1 METTGILAS
10 IAISFSSALLFA
22 YLLHWFDRFEKEPF
36 LLLAGVFLWGAVVA
50 AGGAF
55 IVNTALGLGVLVFTG
70 SEAASDLVTSSL
82 TAPLIEEIL
91 KGFAV
96 LIVFIAFRNQF
107 DSLLDGILYAG
118 IAALGF
124 AATEN
129 AYYIYAYGFA
139 EYGWEGFWELA
150 KIRILLVG
158 WQHPFYT
165 AFFGIGL
172 ASSRLNRSLFVKIIA
187 PLVGLALAIFTHAV
201 HNTLIGALPGVGYI
215 SLASALDWLGW
226 AAMLIFI
233 LIAMALEKREI
244 KTYLAD
250 EIALGTLTETQYQTA
265 ISATRVNRQRT
276 KALFTGHYRPVNRFY
291 RFAARLA
298 IKKKLLA
305 RVGEEGDSLARID
318 KLREETHQLS
328 QTLINAG
335 KL

>member
-1 METTGILAS
+1 LETTGILTS

-55 IVNTALGLGVLVFTG
+55 IVNTVLGLGVLVFTG

-82 TAPLIEEIL
+82 SAPLIEEIL

-96 LIVFIAFRNQF
+96 LIVFFVFRNQF

-139 EYGWEGFWELA
+139 EYGWEGFLELA

-172 ASSRLNRSLFVKIIA
+172 ASSRLNRGLFAKIAA
-187 PLVGLALAIFTHAV
+187 PLVGLALSVFTHAV
-201 HNTLIGALPGVGYI
+201 HNVLISALPGIGYF
-215 SLASALDWLGW
+215 SFASVLDWLGW
-226 AAMLIFI
+226 AAMLVYI
-233 LIAMALEKREI
+233 LIAMALEKRQI
-244 KTYLAD
+244 NTYLAD
-250 EIALGTLTETQYQTA
+250 EVALGTLTEAQYQTA
-265 ISATRVNRQRT
+265 TSATRVNRQRT
-276 KALFTGHYRPVNRFY
+276 RALFTGQYRPVNRFY
-291 RFAARLA
+291 RTAARLA

-305 RVGEEGDSLARID
+305 QVGDESGSQERID
-318 KLREETHQLS
+318 KLREETRQLS
-328 QTLINAG
+328 QVVINAG

>member
-1 METTGILAS
+1 MENSGILAS

-36 LLLAGVFLWGAVVA
+36 LLLAGVFLWGAVAA
-50 AGGAF
+50 AGSAF
-55 IVNTALGLGVLVFTG
+55 VINTVLGLGVLVVTG
-70 SEAASDLVTSSL
+70 SETASNLVTTSL
-82 TAPLIEEIL
+82 TAPLIEELL
-91 KGFAV
+91 KGFTV
-96 LIVFIAFRNQF
+96 LMVFLVFRNQF

-139 EYGWEGFWELA
+139 EYGWAGFWELA

-172 ASSRLNRSLFVKIIA
+172 AASRLNRSLFVKITA
-187 PLVGLALAIFTHAV
+187 PLAGLAAAITAHAL
-201 HNTLIGALPGVGYI
+201 HNILISYLPGFGSI
-215 SLASALDWLGW
+215 PMASILDWLGW
-226 AAMLIFI
+226 SAMLGFI
-233 LIAMALEKREI
+233 LVAMILEKREI

-250 EIALGTLTETQYQTA
+250 EVALGTLTDAQFQTA
-265 ISATRVNRQRT
+265 ISATRVNRQRV
-276 KALFTGHYRPVNRFY
+276 KAIFTGHYRPVNRFY
-291 RFAARLA
+291 RTASRLA

-305 RVGEEGDSLARID
+305 RVGEEDGSLERIE
-318 KLREETHQLS
+318 KLREETHRLS
-328 QTLINAG
+328 QALINAT
-335 KL
+335 

>member
-1 METTGILAS
+1 METSGVFAS
-10 IAISFSSALLFA
+10 ILISFVSALFFA
-22 YLLHWFDRFEKEPF
+22 YLLHWFDRYEKEPF

-55 IVNTALGLGVLVFTG
+55 IINTVMGLGIFAVTG
-70 SEAASDLVTSSL
+70 SEAASNLVTTSL
-82 TAPLIEEIL
+82 TAPFIEEIL

-96 LIVFIAFRNQF
+96 LMVFFAFRDQF

-118 IAALGF
+118 VAALGF

-139 EYGWEGFWELA
+139 ESGWQGFWQLA
-150 KIRILLVG
+150 QIRILLVG

-172 ASSRLNRSLFVKIIA
+172 ATSRLNRSLFVKIIA
-187 PLVGLALAIFTHAV
+187 PVIGLAAAIFAHSL
-201 HNTLIGALPGVGYI
+201 HNTLASFLPGAGLI
-215 SLASALDWLGW
+215 SLSILLDWLGW

-244 KTYLAD
+244 KTYLLD
-250 EIALGTLTETQYQTA
+250 EVSLGTLTEAQYQAA
-265 ISATRVNRQRT
+265 ISATRVNRQRV
-276 KALFTGHYRPVNRFY
+276 KAFFSGHYRSVNRFY
-291 RFAARLA
+291 RTASRLA

-305 RVGEEGDSLARID
+305 RVGDERGSAQKVE
-318 KLREETHQLS
+318 KLRDETRQLS
-328 QTLINAG
+328 QALTN
-335 KL
+335 

>member
-1 METTGILAS
+1 MENAGIIAS

-55 IVNTALGLGVLVFTG
+55 IVNTILGLGVLVVTG
-70 SEAASDLVTSSL
+70 SEAASNLVTTSL

-91 KGFAV
+91 KGFTV
-96 LIVFIAFRNQF
+96 LMVFFVFRNQF

-172 ASSRLNRSLFVKIIA
+172 AASRLNRNLFIKITA
-187 PLVGLALAIFTHAV
+187 PLAGLAAAISAHAL
-201 HNTLIGALPGVGYI
+201 HNTLSSYLPVIGYI
-215 SLASALDWLGW
+215 PLATILDWLGW
-226 AAMLIFI
+226 LAMLVFI

-250 EIALGTLTETQYQTA
+250 EVALGTLTEAQYQTA
-265 ISATRVNRQRT
+265 IAATRVNRQRT
-276 KALFTGHYRPVNRFY
+276 KALFTGQYRSVNRFY
-291 RFAARLA
+291 RTAARLA

-305 RVGEEGDSLARID
+305 RVGEERGSMEKIE
-318 KLREETHQLS
+318 KLREETRQLS
-328 QTLINAG
+328 QAVV
-335 KL
+335 KAS